1 MGLNYEHIAPNY
13 KTLGAYYFNNDLE
26 NYTISPSLRLWKGK
40 LNILANAG
48 YQHNNLDHSKFS
60 TNKRFITSGNIAF
73 VPGTKFSLNALYS
86 NFSTY
91 TNVRP
96 ITDPYYQRTAADTLN
111 FYQVSQNGSA
121 TATYNIPR
129 KITRHSLVL
138 TGTYQ
143 VLNQKQGTITQPAT
157 TVMNGNFCYNI
168 SFIKSKWSAG
178 LTYNYNRAEIFSSI
192 TMYMGPG
199 LTIGKFFMKNQLRF
213 NLANVFNQAYTGAIN
228 AALVLSE
235 RASLSYS
242 PKVDKKYGR
251 PSVSLSAMYT
261 DKFKT
266 AVQTNAFSEFTGM
279 VNLNYGF

>member
-1 MGLNYEHIAPNY
+1 
-13 KTLGAYYFNNDLE
+13 
-26 NYTISPSLRLWKGK
+26 
-40 LNILANAG
+40 
-48 YQHNNLDHSKFS
+48 
-60 TNKRFITSGNIAF
+60 
-73 VPGTKFSLNALYS
+73 
-86 NFSTY
+86 
-91 TNVRP
+91 VRP

-157 TVMNGNFCYNI
+157 TVMNGNFCYNV
-168 SFIKSKWSAG
+168 SFIKSKWSVG
-178 LTYNYNRAEIFSSI
+178 LTYNYNRAETFSST

-199 LTIGKFFMKNQLRF
+199 LTIGRSFVKNQLRF
-213 NLANVFNQAYTGAIN
+213 NLANVFNQAYAGTVN
-228 AALVLSE
+228 TALVLSE
-235 RASLSYS
+235 RASLSYA

-251 PSVSLSAMYT
+251 PSVSLSAVYT

-266 AVQTNAFSEFTGM
+266 TVQTSAFREFTGM
-279 VNLNYGF
+279 VSLNYGF